1 MSIQGNRR
9 SRFNNLSL
17 SFKIAGGFGA
27 GLALTILVAGV
38 GYFGI
43 GKSSE
48 LFTEYRQTARENLL
62 LAEMQED
69 MLEARLAVMKF
80 RVTESQEQIAE
91 VRDNIDDLVIEART
105 QAQDLVADE
114 ATLQDIYR
122 LIDTV
127 AAYGQ
132 GFSNAVQLQTER
144 NVLVGTLNSI
154 GPEMR
159 GRLSSIIEAT
169 HQAGDGNAL
178 YFASRM
184 QEHLMLARYHVQR
197 FLIENSAEHANSGKD
212 ALKMVKEDVAELGP
226 KLSGPDQR
234 ALLAGIDADLSV
246 YRETFGNVV
255 RTIGSRNE
263 ILTGQLDTLG
273 PKIMDTL
280 EALIESRVDRQNEI
294 GPRSVVELDQTQMVT
309 MIVSIVAVLISI
321 LAAFSLSRIT
331 IGPIRRLTKCMAD
344 VAAGE
349 TDFDVRL
356 DNSTDEV
363 GRMWRALAT
372 LKESVEDAYMKAQ
385 MIEQIQF
392 AMLVADPKD
401 DFKISFLNNAA
412 IETLRDV
419 EHLLPCKVEEI
430 EGKSIDIFH
439 KNPEHQRKLMQD
451 PSNLPWMGRLN
462 LEDEKIF
469 DIKVSVLE
477 DKKGAYV
484 GAMLGWNEVTQLVR
498 MTGEFERNVK
508 SAIGQVQTSFTDMT
522 RQLQVM
528 EGHVDTVRS
537 RSTEGASAVTQASAN
552 VQTVAAASEEL
563 SNSIQEISNQ
573 VAETTQMAMTANHE
587 SASAQDKAADLT
599 KASQRIT
606 EVVTAISDIAEQ
618 TNLLALNATIEA
630 ARAGEAGKG
639 FAVVA
644 NEVKSLANQTA
655 QSTEVVRRE
664 ITEVQSMIENVA
676 VDITSVTQ
684 IVGKINEVFAS
695 VAAAVEEQQAAT
707 SEIARNI
714 QEAAA
719 GTQVGSDTIQDVERA
734 SEENKSATDALGSV
748 ASQLQQANAMLSDKS
763 DEFLTMLKA
772 G

>member
-1 MSIQGNRR
+1 
-9 SRFNNLSL
+9 
-17 SFKIAGGFGA
+17 
-27 GLALTILVAGV
+27 
-38 GYFGI
+38 
-43 GKSSE
+43 
-48 LFTEYRQTARENLL
+48 
-62 LAEMQED
+62 
-69 MLEARLAVMKF
+69 MLK
-80 RVTESQEQIAE
+80 
-91 VRDNIDDLVIEART
+91 
-105 QAQDLVADE
+105 
-114 ATLQDIYR
+114 
-122 LIDTV
+122 
-127 AAYGQ
+127 AA
-132 GFSNAVQLQTER
+132 
-144 NVLVGTLNSI
+144 
-154 GPEMR
+154 
-159 GRLSSIIEAT
+159 
-169 HQAGDGNAL
+169 
-178 YFASRM
+178 
-184 QEHLMLARYHVQR
+184 
-197 FLIENSAEHANSGKD
+197 
-212 ALKMVKEDVAELGP
+212 
-226 KLSGPDQR
+226 
-234 ALLAGIDADLSV
+234 
-246 YRETFGNVV
+246 
-255 RTIGSRNE
+255 
-263 ILTGQLDTLG
+263 
-273 PKIMDTL
+273 
-280 EALIESRVDRQNEI
+280 
-294 GPRSVVELDQTQMVT
+294 
-309 MIVSIVAVLISI
+309 
-321 LAAFSLSRIT
+321 
-331 IGPIRRLTKCMAD
+331 
-344 VAAGE
+344 
-349 TDFDVRL
+349 
-356 DNSTDEV
+356 
-363 GRMWRALAT
+363 
-372 LKESVEDAYMKAQ
+372 VEDAYMKAQ

-401 DFKISFLNNAA
+401 DFKITFMNNAA
-412 IETLRDV
+412 VETLREV

-430 EGKSIDIFH
+430 EGQSIDIFH
-439 KNPEHQRKLMQD
+439 KNPEHQRRLMQD
-451 PSNLPWMGRLN
+451 RSNLPWTGRLN
-462 LEDEKIF
+462 LEDEKMF

-477 DKKGAYV
+477 DKKGDYV

-573 VAETTQMAMTANHE
+573 VSETTRMAVTANQE
-587 SASAQDKAADLT
+587 SEAAQGKAADLT

-664 ITEVQSMIENVA
+664 ITEVQSLIENVA
-676 VDITSVTQ
+676 VDINSVTQ
-684 IVGKINEVFAS
+684 IVGSINEVFAS

-714 QEAAA
+714 QEAAT

-734 SEENKSATDALGSV
+734 SEQNKSATDALGTV
-748 ASQLQQANAMLSDKS
+748 ADQLQQANAMLSDKS